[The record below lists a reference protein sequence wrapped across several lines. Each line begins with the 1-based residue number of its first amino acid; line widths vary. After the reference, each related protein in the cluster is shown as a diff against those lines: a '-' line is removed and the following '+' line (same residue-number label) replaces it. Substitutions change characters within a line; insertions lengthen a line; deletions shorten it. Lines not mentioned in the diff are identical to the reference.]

1 VCTCVFAEE
10 AELEKDAAA
19 AEGAV
24 ERDTE
29 AAEGD
34 TEETLAKRRMYV
46 RYFSWPALGK
56 WTAAALAAVLTVA
69 VAVLEVSH
77 SNPPVQRKAT
87 HESRRT
93 VL

>member
-24 ERDTE
+24 ER
-29 AAEGD
+29 D